1 MDFKEDVN
9 CNNGLLENF
18 VEFIRSEILNGL
30 KTHPDLDEF
39 IANNHIPL
47 YLKTFSVAG
56 LIDDELRFHKG
67 HITKDFTKRL
77 LRDWR
82 DKEENSNASVLTEW
96 EYKDG
101 KVYIMRF
108 TVRITLAALSK
119 DICDNIFDLNL
130 YKDKLRWLLKHE
142 VGHMV
147 DYMRNRHNIPIEE
160 LNRLLTQ
167 DHEDYAKYYDE
178 LAQVKEWT
186 YEMTNND
193 NRKYYSMHQEAA
205 ANIAAGIDVEDLI
218 KIDAE
223 IRNKYHNKQVTIQI
237 SQSNL
242 RERPKEEENGNKTK

>member
-18 VEFIRSEILNGL
+18 VDYIRNEILNGL
-30 KTHPDLDEF
+30 KDHPDLDKF
-39 IANNHIPL
+39 ISDNHIPL

-56 LIDDELRFHKG
+56 LIDDELSFHKG

-108 TVRITLAALSK
+108 TVRITIAALAK

-130 YKDKLRWLLKHE
+130 FKKKLRWMLKHE

-147 DYMRNRHNIPIEE
+147 DYMRNRHNIPVEE
-160 LNRLLTQ
+160 LNKLLTQ
-167 DHEDYAKYYDE
+167 DREDYAKYYDE

-186 YEMTNND
+186 YEMMRND

-205 ANIAAGIDVEDLI
+205 ANIAAEIDVEELI
-218 KIDAE
+218 DIDEE
-223 IRNKYHNKQVTIQI
+223 IRSKYHNKQVTIQI
-237 SQSNL
+237 SQSGIHDIP
-242 RERPKEEENGNKTK
+242 PKEETNNG

>member
-18 VEFIRSEILNGL
+18 VDYIRNEILNGL
-30 KTHPDLDEF
+30 KDHPDLDKF
-39 IANNHIPL
+39 IADNHIPL

-56 LIDDELRFHKG
+56 LIDDELSFHKG

-108 TVRITLAALSK
+108 TVRITIAALAK

-130 YKDKLRWLLKHE
+130 FKKKLRWMLKHE

-147 DYMRNRHNIPIEE
+147 DYMRHRHNIPVEE
-160 LNRLLTQ
+160 LNKLLTQ
-167 DHEDYAKYYDE
+167 DREDYAKYYDE
-178 LAQVKEWT
+178 LAQIKEWT
-186 YEMTNND
+186 YEMMRYD

-205 ANIAAGIDVEDLI
+205 ANIAAEIDIEDLI
-218 KIDAE
+218 AIDEE
-223 IRNKYHNKQVTIQI
+223 IRSKYHNKQVTIQI
-237 SQSNL
+237 SQSGIHDIPL
-242 RERPKEEENGNKTK
+242 KEETNNG

>member
-1 MDFKEDVN
+1 
-9 CNNGLLENF
+9 LENF
-18 VEFIRSEILNGL
+18 VDYIRNEILNGL
-30 KTHPDLDEF
+30 KDHPDLDKF
-39 IANNHIPL
+39 IADNHIPL

-56 LIDDELRFHKG
+56 LIDDDLSFHKG

-108 TVRITLAALSK
+108 TVRITTAALAK
-119 DICDNIFDLNL
+119 DICDNIFDLNMF
-130 YKDKLRWLLKHE
+130 KKKLRWMLKHE

-147 DYMRNRHNIPIEE
+147 DYMRNRHNIPVEE

-167 DHEDYAKYYDE
+167 DREDYAKYYDE

-186 YEMTNND
+186 YEMMRND

-205 ANIAAGIDVEDLI
+205 ANIAAEIDVEDLI
-218 KIDAE
+218 AIDEE
-223 IRNKYHNKQVTIQI
+223 IRSKYHNKQVTIQI
-237 SQSNL
+237 SQSDIHDIL
-242 RERPKEEENGNKTK
+242 PKEETNNG

>member
-1 MDFKEDVN
+1 MDFKEDIN

-18 VEFIRSEILNGL
+18 VDYIRNEILNGL
-30 KTHPDLDEF
+30 KDHPDLDKF
-39 IANNHIPL
+39 IADNHIPL

-56 LIDDELRFHKG
+56 LIDDELSFHKG

-108 TVRITLAALSK
+108 TVRITIAALAK

-130 YKDKLRWLLKHE
+130 FKKKLRWMLKHE

-147 DYMRNRHNIPIEE
+147 DYMRNRHNIPVEE
-160 LNRLLTQ
+160 LNKLLTQ
-167 DHEDYAKYYDE
+167 DREDYAKYYDE
-178 LAQVKEWT
+178 LAQIKEWT
-186 YEMTNND
+186 YEMMRND

-205 ANIAAGIDVEDLI
+205 ANIAAEIDVEDLI
-218 KIDAE
+218 EIDEE
-223 IRNKYHNKQVTIQI
+223 IRSKYHNKQVTIQI
-237 SQSNL
+237 SQSGIHDIS
-242 RERPKEEENGNKTK
+242 PKEETNNG

>member
-18 VEFIRSEILNGL
+18 VDYIRNEILNGL
-30 KTHPDLDEF
+30 KDHPDLDKF
-39 IANNHIPL
+39 IADNHIPL

-56 LIDDELRFHKG
+56 LIDDELSFHKG

-108 TVRITLAALSK
+108 TVRITIAALAK

-130 YKDKLRWLLKHE
+130 FKKKLRWMLKHE

-147 DYMRNRHNIPIEE
+147 DYMRNRHNIPVEE
-160 LNRLLTQ
+160 LNKLLTQ
-167 DHEDYAKYYDE
+167 DREDYAKYYDE
-178 LAQVKEWT
+178 LAQIKEWT
-186 YEMTNND
+186 YEMMRND

-205 ANIAAGIDVEDLI
+205 ANIAAEIDVEDLI
-218 KIDAE
+218 EIDEE
-223 IRNKYHNKQVTIQI
+223 IRSKYHNKQVTIQI
-237 SQSNL
+237 SQSGIHDIP
-242 RERPKEEENGNKTK
+242 PKEETNNG

>member
-18 VEFIRSEILNGL
+18 VDYIRNEILNGL
-30 KTHPDLDEF
+30 KDHPDLDKF
-39 IANNHIPL
+39 IADNHIPL

-56 LIDDELRFHKG
+56 LIDDDLSFHKG

-108 TVRITLAALSK
+108 TVRITTAALAK
-119 DICDNIFDLNL
+119 DICDNIFDLNMF
-130 YKDKLRWLLKHE
+130 KKKLRWMLKHE

-147 DYMRNRHNIPIEE
+147 DYMRNRHNIPVEE

-167 DHEDYAKYYDE
+167 DREDYAKYYDE

-186 YEMTNND
+186 YEMMRND

-205 ANIAAGIDVEDLI
+205 ANIAAEIDVEDLI
-218 KIDAE
+218 AIDEE
-223 IRNKYHNKQVTIQI
+223 IRSKYHNKQVTIQI
-237 SQSNL
+237 SQSNIHDIL
-242 RERPKEEENGNKTK
+242 PKEETNNG

>member
-18 VEFIRSEILNGL
+18 VDYIRAEILNGL
-30 KTHPDLDEF
+30 KDHPDLDKF
-39 IANNHIPL
+39 IADNHIPL

-56 LIDDELRFHKG
+56 LIDDELSFHKG

-108 TVRITLAALSK
+108 TVRITIAALAK

-130 YKDKLRWLLKHE
+130 FKKKLRWMLKHE

-147 DYMRNRHNIPIEE
+147 DYMRNRHNIPVEE
-160 LNRLLTQ
+160 LNKLLTQ
-167 DHEDYAKYYDE
+167 DREDYAKYYDE
-178 LAQVKEWT
+178 LAQIKEWT
-186 YEMTNND
+186 YEMMRND

-205 ANIAAGIDVEDLI
+205 ANIAAEIDVEDLI
-218 KIDAE
+218 EIDEE
-223 IRNKYHNKQVTIQI
+223 IRSKYHNKQVTIQI
-237 SQSNL
+237 SQSDIHDIPMEVKN
-242 RERPKEEENGNKTK
+242 ET

>member
-18 VEFIRSEILNGL
+18 VDYIRNEIMNGL
-30 KTHPDLDEF
+30 KDHPDLDKF
-39 IANNHIPL
+39 IADNHIPL

-56 LIDDELRFHKG
+56 LIDDDLSFHKG

-101 KVYIMRF
+101 KVYIVRF
-108 TVRITLAALSK
+108 TVRITTAALAK
-119 DICDNIFDLNL
+119 DICDNIFDLNMF
-130 YKDKLRWLLKHE
+130 KKKLRWMLKHE

-147 DYMRNRHNIPIEE
+147 DYMRNRHNIPVEE

-167 DHEDYAKYYDE
+167 DREDYAKYYDE

-186 YEMTNND
+186 YEMMRND

-205 ANIAAGIDVEDLI
+205 ANIAAEIDVEDLI
-218 KIDAE
+218 AIDEE
-223 IRNKYHNKQVTIQI
+223 IRSKYHNKQVTIQI
-237 SQSNL
+237 SQSDIHDIL
-242 RERPKEEENGNKTK
+242 PKEETNNG

>member
-18 VEFIRSEILNGL
+18 VDYIRNEILNGL
-30 KTHPDLDEF
+30 KDHPDLDKF
-39 IANNHIPL
+39 IADNHIPL

-56 LIDDELRFHKG
+56 LIDDDLSFHKG

-101 KVYIMRF
+101 KVYIVRF
-108 TVRITLAALSK
+108 TVRITTAALAK
-119 DICDNIFDLNL
+119 DICDNIFDLNMF
-130 YKDKLRWLLKHE
+130 KKKLRWMLKHE

-147 DYMRNRHNIPIEE
+147 DYMRNRHNIPVEE

-167 DHEDYAKYYDE
+167 DREDYAKYYDE

-186 YEMTNND
+186 YEMMRND

-205 ANIAAGIDVEDLI
+205 ANIAAEIDVEDLI
-218 KIDAE
+218 AIDEE
-223 IRNKYHNKQVTIQI
+223 IRSKYHNKQVTIQI
-237 SQSNL
+237 SQSDIHDIL
-242 RERPKEEENGNKTK
+242 PKEETNNG

>member
-18 VEFIRSEILNGL
+18 VDYIRNEILNGL
-30 KTHPDLDEF
+30 KDHPDLDKF
-39 IANNHIPL
+39 IADNHIPL

-56 LIDDELRFHKG
+56 LIDDDLSFHKG

-108 TVRITLAALSK
+108 TVRITTAALAK
-119 DICDNIFDLNL
+119 DICDNIFDLNMF
-130 YKDKLRWLLKHE
+130 KKKLRLMLKHE

-147 DYMRNRHNIPIEE
+147 DYMRNRHNIPVEE

-167 DHEDYAKYYDE
+167 DREDYAKYYDE

-186 YEMTNND
+186 YEMMRND

-205 ANIAAGIDVEDLI
+205 ANIAAEIDVEDLI
-218 KIDAE
+218 AIDEE
-223 IRNKYHNKQVTIQI
+223 IRSKYHNKQVTIQI
-237 SQSNL
+237 SQSDIHDIL
-242 RERPKEEENGNKTK
+242 PKEETNNG

>member
-18 VEFIRSEILNGL
+18 VDYIRNEILNGL
-30 KTHPDLDEF
+30 KDHPDLDKF
-39 IANNHIPL
+39 IADNHIPL

-56 LIDDELRFHKG
+56 LIDDELSFHKG

-108 TVRITLAALSK
+108 TVRITIAALAK

-130 YKDKLRWLLKHE
+130 FKKKLRWMLKHE

-147 DYMRNRHNIPIEE
+147 DYMRHRHNIPVEE

-167 DHEDYAKYYDE
+167 DREDYAKYYDE
-178 LAQVKEWT
+178 LAQIKEWT
-186 YEMTNND
+186 YEMMRND

-205 ANIAAGIDVEDLI
+205 ANIAAEIDVEDLI
-218 KIDAE
+218 AIDEE
-223 IRNKYHNKQVTIQI
+223 IRSKYHNKQVTIQI
-237 SQSNL
+237 SQSGIHDIP
-242 RERPKEEENGNKTK
+242 PKEETNNG

>member
-1 MDFKEDVN
+1 MDFKEDIN

-18 VEFIRSEILNGL
+18 VDYIRNEILNGL
-30 KTHPDLDEF
+30 KDHPDLDKF
-39 IANNHIPL
+39 IADNHIPL

-56 LIDDELRFHKG
+56 LIDDELSFHKG

-108 TVRITLAALSK
+108 TVRITIAALAK

-130 YKDKLRWLLKHE
+130 FKKKLRWMLKHE

-147 DYMRNRHNIPIEE
+147 DYMRNRHNIPVEE
-160 LNRLLTQ
+160 LNKLLTQ
-167 DHEDYAKYYDE
+167 DREDYAKYYDE
-178 LAQVKEWT
+178 LAQIKEWT
-186 YEMTNND
+186 YEMMRND

-205 ANIAAGIDVEDLI
+205 ANIAAEIDVEDLI
-218 KIDAE
+218 EIDEE
-223 IRNKYHNKQVTIQI
+223 IRSKYHNKQVTIQI
-237 SQSNL
+237 SQSGIHDIP
-242 RERPKEEENGNKTK
+242 PKEETNNG

>member
-18 VEFIRSEILNGL
+18 VDYIRNEILNGL
-30 KTHPDLDEF
+30 KDHPDLDKF
-39 IANNHIPL
+39 IADNHIPL
-47 YLKTFSVAG
+47 YLKTFSVAS
-56 LIDDELRFHKG
+56 LIDDELSFHKG

-108 TVRITLAALSK
+108 TVRITIAALAK

-130 YKDKLRWLLKHE
+130 FKKKLRWMLKHE

-147 DYMRNRHNIPIEE
+147 DYMRHRHNIPVEE
-160 LNRLLTQ
+160 LNKLLTQ
-167 DHEDYAKYYDE
+167 DREDYAKYYDE

-186 YEMTNND
+186 YEMMRND

-205 ANIAAGIDVEDLI
+205 ANIAAEIDVEELI
-218 KIDAE
+218 DIDEE
-223 IRNKYHNKQVTIQI
+223 IRSKYHNKQVTIQI
-237 SQSNL
+237 SQNGIHDIS
-242 RERPKEEENGNKTK
+242 PKEETNNG

>member
-1 MDFKEDVN
+1 MDFKEDIN

-18 VEFIRSEILNGL
+18 VDYIRNEILNGL
-30 KTHPDLDEF
+30 KDHPDLDKF
-39 IANNHIPL
+39 IADNHIPL
-47 YLKTFSVAG
+47 YLQTFSVAG
-56 LIDDELRFHKG
+56 LIDDELSFHKG

-108 TVRITLAALSK
+108 TVRITIAALAK

-130 YKDKLRWLLKHE
+130 FKKKLRWMLKHE

-147 DYMRNRHNIPIEE
+147 DYMRNRHNIPVEE
-160 LNRLLTQ
+160 LNKLLTQ
-167 DHEDYAKYYDE
+167 DREDYAKYYDE
-178 LAQVKEWT
+178 LAQIKEWT
-186 YEMTNND
+186 YEMMRND

-205 ANIAAGIDVEDLI
+205 ANIAAEIDVEDLI
-218 KIDAE
+218 EIDEE
-223 IRNKYHNKQVTIQI
+223 IRSKYHNKQVTIQI
-237 SQSNL
+237 SQSGIHDIS
-242 RERPKEEENGNKTK
+242 PKEETNNG

>member
-18 VEFIRSEILNGL
+18 VEFIRNEILNGL
-30 KTHPDLDEF
+30 KDHPDLDKF
-39 IANNHIPL
+39 IADNHIPL

-56 LIDDELRFHKG
+56 LIDDELSFHKG

-108 TVRITLAALSK
+108 TVRITIAALAK

-130 YKDKLRWLLKHE
+130 FKKKLRWMLKHE

-147 DYMRNRHNIPIEE
+147 DYMRNRHNIPVEE
-160 LNRLLTQ
+160 LNKLLTQ
-167 DHEDYAKYYDE
+167 DREDYAKYYDE
-178 LAQVKEWT
+178 LAQIKEWT
-186 YEMTNND
+186 YDMMRND

-205 ANIAAGIDVEDLI
+205 ANIAAEIDVEDLI
-218 KIDAE
+218 EIDEE
-223 IRNKYHNKQVTIQI
+223 IRSKYHNKQVTIQI
-237 SQSNL
+237 SQSDIHDIPVEVKN
-242 RERPKEEENGNKTK
+242 ET

>member
-18 VEFIRSEILNGL
+18 VDYIRNEILNGL
-30 KTHPDLDEF
+30 KDHPDLDKF
-39 IANNHIPL
+39 IADNHIPL

-56 LIDDELRFHKG
+56 LIDDDLSFHKG

-108 TVRITLAALSK
+108 TVRITTAALAK
-119 DICDNIFDLNL
+119 DICDNIFDLNMF
-130 YKDKLRWLLKHE
+130 KKKLRWMLKHE

-147 DYMRNRHNIPIEE
+147 DYMRNRHNIPVEE

-167 DHEDYAKYYDE
+167 DREDYAKYYDE

-186 YEMTNND
+186 YEMMRND

-205 ANIAAGIDVEDLI
+205 ANIAAEIDVEDLI
-218 KIDAE
+218 AIDEE
-223 IRNKYHNKQVTIQI
+223 IRSKYHNKQVTIQI
-237 SQSNL
+237 SQSDIHDIL
-242 RERPKEEENGNKTK
+242 PKEETNNG